1 MDKKIIEYDEE
12 QEHWYKG
19 PLKYILGIFLIF
31 LIILMVLPNYTVK
44 LDPQPKRIASIEEV
58 ILTDVVLSNK
68 SYTLKSKQDFVDIV
82 NPNEPVIKQAA
93 NKIVTIGCDNSR
105 VCNAKAI
112 YYFVRDNIEYVNDPV
127 NFEYVEEPKE
137 VLVTNAADC
146 ESGTLLMA
154 SLLESVG
161 IDAEIVFVPGHAFLR
176 IKLDEAMKRYKRE
189 GYVYLDWTCGSCD
202 FGEVPVKNFNERQE
216 FLDV

>member
-1 MDKKIIEYDEE
+1 MDEQIEEKE
-12 QEHWYKG
+12 AWYKG
-19 PLKYILGIFLIF
+19 PIKYILGIFLVF
-31 LIILMVLPNYTVK
+31 LIVLMVLPNYTVK
-44 LDPQPKRIASIEEV
+44 LDPEPKKIVSVDEV

-68 SYTLKSKQDFVDIV
+68 SFSLKTRNDFVEFLKVD
-82 NPNEPVIKQAA
+82 PVIKQAA
-93 NKIVTIGCDNSR
+93 NKIVTEGCDNSR

-112 YYFVRDNIEYVNDPV
+112 YYFVRDNIEYVSDPV

-137 VLVTNAADC
+137 VLVTKGGDC

-154 SLLESVG
+154 ALMESVG
-161 IDAEIVFVPGHAFLR
+161 IDAELVFIPGHAFLR

-189 GYVYLDWTCGSCD
+189 DYVYLDWTCKQCG
-202 FGEVPVKNFNERQE
+202 FGEIPMKNVNVRND